1 MNKKFTTETIL
12 DEILKSGEA
21 SKVLAR
27 FNLPCLHCPMARYEA
42 SQLKIGEV
50 ATTYGIDINSLLN
63 ELNKEA

>member
-1 MNKKFTTETIL
+1 MSKKFTTETIL

-50 ATTYGIDINSLLN
+50 AKAYGIDTNSLLN